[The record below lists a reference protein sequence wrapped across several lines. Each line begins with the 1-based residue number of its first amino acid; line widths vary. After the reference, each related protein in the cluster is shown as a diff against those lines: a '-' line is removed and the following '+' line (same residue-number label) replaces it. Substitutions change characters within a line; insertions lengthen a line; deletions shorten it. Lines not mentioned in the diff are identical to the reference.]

1 MYPRV
6 SVIILNWNGTKDTIE
21 CLQSFKAVT
30 YDNYQLIL
38 VDNGSEPEKLQE
50 LKDWC
55 NLNYKRIYN
64 YTRIQTE
71 NKEYVC
77 NLTSDIYE
85 KNSLIII
92 ENGENLGFAAGNNV
106 AIRFSLAL
114 GYEYT
119 LLLNNDTTVEANFL
133 TELMDLML
141 HNNTIVALTPQIRY
155 FHDKERIW
163 NCGGRIA
170 WYANRIYNYANK
182 KYSVLPK
189 VDFIKIEFITGCAL
203 LFQPL
208 RTGILSEL
216 FFFGEED
223 VEFSLRLKKNKLGVA
238 CALKSIIYH
247 KVGGSIS
254 HYKNQINKIFLF
266 YASRLIN
273 LKYYYKGY
281 KMFIIKFIY
290 KIYILFFLI
299 YRQRLG
305 LIKSLK
311 FLCRLIKFVQK
322 NKQIRKEQFIQIINY
337 KI

>member
-1 MYPRV
+1 MNPGV

-21 CLQSFKAVT
+21 CLQSFKKVT

-38 VDNGSEPEKLQE
+38 VDNGSEPEKLHE

-55 NLNYKRIYN
+55 NLNYKRIYYYN
-64 YTRIQTE
+64 RIQVE
-71 NKEYVC
+71 NEEYIRT
-77 NLTSDIYE
+77 LSSDIYE

-106 AIRFSLAL
+106 ALRFSMAL
-114 GYEYT
+114 GFEYT
-119 LLLNNDTTVEANFL
+119 LLLNNDTTVEDNFL
-133 TELMDLML
+133 SELMNLML
-141 HNNTIVALTPQIRY
+141 SNNTIVALTPQIRY
-155 FHDKERIW
+155 FNDKERIW

-189 VDFIKIEFITGCAL
+189 VDFIKVEFITGCAL

-223 VEFSLRLKKNKLGVA
+223 FEFSLRLKKNNLGGA

-254 HYKNQINKIFLF
+254 HYKNQINKVFLF

-273 LKYYYKGY
+273 LKYYYNGY
-281 KMFIIKFIY
+281 KLFIIKSIY
-290 KIYILFFLI
+290 KLYILLFLI
-299 YRQRLG
+299 YKHRLG
-305 LIKSLK
+305 VIKSIN
-311 FLCRLIKFVQK
+311 FLGKLMKFVNI
-322 NKQIRKEQFIQIINY
+322 NKQVKKEQFIQILNN